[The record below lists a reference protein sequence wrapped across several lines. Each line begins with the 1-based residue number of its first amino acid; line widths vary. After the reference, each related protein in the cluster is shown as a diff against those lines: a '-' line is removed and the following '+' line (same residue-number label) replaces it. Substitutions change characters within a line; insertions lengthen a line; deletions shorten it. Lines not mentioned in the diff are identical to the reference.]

1 MVGMKEL
8 KIQESIIVFLK
19 KTKIH
24 VELRTEEEKMVAV
37 WVFGAPWHPSPRQY
51 RSVYSALGLV
61 SLQKSC
67 FFGSEFQGGKV
78 NSKKIFFDI

>member
-37 WVFGAPWHPSPRQY
+37 WVFGAPWWHPSPRQY
-51 RSVYSALGLV
+51 RSVYFASGFICLH
-61 SLQKSC
+61 KC
-67 FFGSEFQGGKV
+67 YFFFWKVNLRKSEF
-78 NSKKIFFDI
+78 